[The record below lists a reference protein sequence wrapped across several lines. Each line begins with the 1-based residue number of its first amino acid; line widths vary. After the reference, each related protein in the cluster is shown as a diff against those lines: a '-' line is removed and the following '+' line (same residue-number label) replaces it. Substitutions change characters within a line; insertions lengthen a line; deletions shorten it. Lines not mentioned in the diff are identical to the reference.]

1 MAKFLKF
8 FMPIITVVALALAGF
23 MYYQVM
29 QLRKSPQAA
38 AVKETK
44 DVVAKVSKL
53 VALPADETPT
63 IATVSDPA
71 ALKDQPFFVNALK
84 GDKVLIY
91 TNAKKA
97 VLYSVTMNKILDI
110 APLNIGNTGT
120 VTKSTTVTPPA
131 APATTTTA
139 ATPKN

>member
-1 MAKFLKF
+1 
-8 FMPIITVVALALAGF
+8 MPVITILALALAGF

-38 AVKETK
+38 AIKETK
-44 DVVAKVSKL
+44 EVVAKVSKL

-71 ALKDQPFFVNALK
+71 ALKDQVFFKDAQK

-97 VLYSVTMNKILDI
+97 ILYSTSMNKILDI
-110 APLNIGNTGT
+110 APLNIGNA
-120 VTKSTTVTPPA
+120 PA
-131 APATTTTA
+131 VKAPATPA
-139 ATPKN
+139 AESAN

>member
-1 MAKFLKF
+1 MFKEKMSKFLKY
-8 FMPIITVVALALAGF
+8 FMPVITILALALAGF

-38 AVKETK
+38 AIKETK
-44 DVVAKVSKL
+44 EVVAKVSKL

-71 ALKDQPFFVNALK
+71 ALKDQAFFKDAQK

-97 VLYSVTMNKILDI
+97 ILYSTSMNKILDI
-110 APLNIGNTGT
+110 APLNIGNA
-120 VTKSTTVTPPA
+120 PA
-131 APATTTTA
+131 VKAPATSA
-139 ATPKN
+139 AESAN